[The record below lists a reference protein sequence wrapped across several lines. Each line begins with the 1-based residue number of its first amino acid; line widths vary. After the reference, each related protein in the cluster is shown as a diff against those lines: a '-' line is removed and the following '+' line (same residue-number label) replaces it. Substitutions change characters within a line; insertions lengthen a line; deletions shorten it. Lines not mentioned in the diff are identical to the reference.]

1 MSQEETLEQ
10 YFHRFSHDINCLND
24 QDRNIRKQGLIKINK
39 ELLSTPHKEY
49 VQQLLSQSLMNS
61 LLKTLEDPIEKHRE
75 MTISLFEKLLEQIN
89 FEDKV
94 LLSMLILC
102 IISRLNK
109 IPFAETSE
117 ELRLKLVNLFK
128 KILKKYPN
136 EIKPHI
142 SELAKM
148 IGVILKDQFPDIKV
162 QVCQLITE
170 LTKEMKND
178 IGSYAKQIIDSL
190 CTNMK
195 HQHNKIRKISITALV
210 DLLLCNEAG
219 NLIDECIP
227 SLTIISNDKNK
238 DTRKIFLTKIA
249 ELLEKLNSIYL
260 KKYEGKLFVLLLS
273 GISDDDE
280 DNQKLAKKL
289 IEEVGENIHKLEM
302 ELNKKE

>member
-1 MSQEETLEQ
+1 MQKHVSSIFYNL
-10 YFHRFSHDINCLND
+10 
-24 QDRNIRKQGLIKINK
+24 KI
-39 ELLSTPHKEY
+39 
-49 VQQLLSQSLMNS
+49 
-61 LLKTLEDPIEKHRE
+61 
-75 MTISLFEKLLEQIN
+75 
-89 FEDKV
+89 
-94 LLSMLILC
+94 
-102 IISRLNK
+102 
-109 IPFAETSE
+109 AE

-136 EIKPHI
+136 ELKPHI
-142 SELAKM
+142 SDLAKM
-148 IGVILKDQFPDIKV
+148 LGVILKDQFPDIKV
-162 QVCQLITE
+162 SVSQFISE
-170 LTKEMKND
+170 LSKEMKDD
-178 IGSYAKQIIDSL
+178 IGNYAKQIIESL
-190 CTNMK
+190 CLNMK
-195 HQHNKIRKISITALV
+195 HQHNKIRKIATTSLV

-227 SLTIISNDKNK
+227 SFTIISNDKNK
-238 DTRKIFLTKIA
+238 DTRKIFLNKIA

>member
-1 MSQEETLEQ
+1 M
-10 YFHRFSHDINCLND
+10 
-24 QDRNIRKQGLIKINK
+24 
-39 ELLSTPHKEY
+39 
-49 VQQLLSQSLMNS
+49 
-61 LLKTLEDPIEKHRE
+61 
-75 MTISLFEKLLEQIN
+75 
-89 FEDKV
+89 
-94 LLSMLILC
+94 
-102 IISRLNK
+102 
-109 IPFAETSE
+109 
-117 ELRLKLVNLFK
+117 RLKLVNLFR

-148 IGVILKDQFPDIKV
+148 LGIILKDQFPDIKV
-162 QVCQLITE
+162 QVSQLISE
-170 LTKEMKND
+170 LSKEMKED
-178 IGSYAKQIIDSL
+178 IGIYAKQIIESI

-195 HQHNKIRKISITALV
+195 HQHNKIRKISIVALV

-227 SLTIISNDKNK
+227 SFTIISNDKNK
-238 DTRKIFLTKIA
+238 ETRKIFLTKVA

-280 DNQKLAKKL
+280 NNQKLSKQL
-289 IEEVGENIHKLEM
+289 IEEVGENIHKLEL